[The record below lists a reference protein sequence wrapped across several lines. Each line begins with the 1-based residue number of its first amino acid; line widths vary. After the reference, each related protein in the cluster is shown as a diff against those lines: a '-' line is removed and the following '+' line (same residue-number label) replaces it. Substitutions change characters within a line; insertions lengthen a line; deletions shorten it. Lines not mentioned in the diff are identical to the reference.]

1 MDLLT
6 RINRV
11 AFLGPEFLTWLWFR
25 IETDGE
31 QFDLEGIS
39 EPVEIWFDDRLVV
52 GSTMVN
58 AQENHFR
65 GGHPPTSLEA
75 RAALRLGKLAM
86 EARLRFIQGSREWSM
101 VLKATDLTYGG
112 VKIPAVLAKDDEER
126 FYERM
131 YLLEELD
138 CMLSV
143 LFGQFVKARVSA
155 SWDTHLL
162 PAIQMW
168 IGQVDRADDSPRNS
182 SRSTAPVIRKKVE
195 TTESALDLSPRNPDL
210 PPWEDPVGT
219 SQE

>member
-25 IETDGE
+25 IETEGESFEVDGA
-31 QFDLEGIS
+31 S
-39 EPVEIWFDDRLVV
+39 ETVEVWFDDRLVV

-65 GGHPPTSLEA
+65 GGHPPTSIEA
-75 RAALRLGKLAM
+75 RAALRLGKLAT
-86 EARLRFIQGSREWSM
+86 EARLRFIQGSREWSI

-112 VKIPAVLAKDDEER
+112 VKIPAVLSKDDEER

-138 CMLSV
+138 CMLSGI
-143 LFGQFVKARVSA
+143 FGQFVKARISP
-155 SWDTHLL
+155 SWETHLL
-162 PAIQMW
+162 PAIKTW
-168 IGQVDRADDSPRNS
+168 VGQGVMVESPSSSAD
-182 SRSTAPVIRKKVE
+182 KKSQRVE
-195 TTESALDLSPRNPDL
+195 ATDVPPEVSPRNPDL

-219 SQE
+219 PNK